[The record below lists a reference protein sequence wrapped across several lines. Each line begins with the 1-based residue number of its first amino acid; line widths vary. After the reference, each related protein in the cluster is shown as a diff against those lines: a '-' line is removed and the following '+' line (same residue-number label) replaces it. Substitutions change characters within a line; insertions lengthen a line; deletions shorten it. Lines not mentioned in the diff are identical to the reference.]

1 MLNQIETL
9 VTLFENKKSVVT
21 LTVLLFVIT
30 FVTSLVN
37 ICFKV
42 NIDKLESSIEE
53 LSEDKANLCAQYLSE
68 ISLDNLNLKA
78 GEMEMQQASND
89 NVHRVSSARES
100 KSFQA
105 LEARTHKKKSL
116 KILISGY

>member
-1 MLNQIETL
+1 MNNQLENLINI
-9 VTLFENKKSVVT
+9 FENKKSLVIFSVF
-21 LTVLLFVIT
+21 LFVLT
-30 FVTSLVN
+30 FFISLIN

-42 NIDKLESSIEE
+42 NIDKLESNIEE
-53 LSEDKANLCAQYLSE
+53 LSEDKANLRAQYLSE

-89 NVHRVSSARES
+89 NVHRVSIKTES
-100 KSFQA
+100 INFEEMEKNSS
-105 LEARTHKKKSL
+105 KKKSL